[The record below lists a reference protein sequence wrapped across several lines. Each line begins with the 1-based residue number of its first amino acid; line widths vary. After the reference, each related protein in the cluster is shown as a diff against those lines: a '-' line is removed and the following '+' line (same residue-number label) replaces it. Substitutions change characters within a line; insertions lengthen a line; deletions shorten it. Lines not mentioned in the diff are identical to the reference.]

1 MKDNMYD
8 LFSGYDG
15 ELPEITEEPCNA
27 DRITQLAM
35 QKIGNQPVRKHGRRR
50 IVLLTLAAALI
61 AVSGV
66 TAAAASGKLELFRS
80 ILSRTALHEGGSSL
94 PLMEEETTPE
104 ELAEMEPL
112 VMENAVH
119 FTGDDILRISTV
131 CLYHDTNTLMMT
143 LAVEV
148 QYGVTLPK
156 DAQFIPYFTI
166 DTEDGEELLHQ
177 SGMGATESL
186 VPGEREGLYYLTY
199 YLVRPELAG
208 KTIHARLENAYSP
221 EQIQT
226 VFEGIQSAQI
236 QWMED
241 YGADSM
247 TTDEWKAL
255 WKAEDLDGRTLALT
269 QSLLDESDK
278 ALEGTW
284 TADIP
289 LTDTEE
295 PLLSI
300 DKSGYQIAADSLSVE
315 INYEEQYGKQPVFL
329 FTMRDGTVLTTST
342 GNGIAGWLTE
352 HNALPE
358 NYQRFAHVRGTD
370 TGQVYS
376 YGSLCRSDRIQKIE
390 VYLFEYNLEDYSA
403 DKQFKSVTSEVL
415 YEKEGRG

>member
-15 ELPEITEEPCNA
+15 ELPEITEEPCNT
-27 DRITQLAM
+27 DRIMQLAM

-50 IVLLTLAAALI
+50 IVLLTLAAALV

-66 TAAAASGKLELFRS
+66 TAAAASGKIDLFRS
-80 ILSRTALHEGGSSL
+80 ILSRTELHDGGNSL
-94 PLMEEETTPE
+94 PLMGEETAPD
-104 ELAEMEPL
+104 ELAEMEPM
-112 VMENAVH
+112 VMEEAVQ
-119 FTGDDILRISTV
+119 FTGDDTLHISTV
-131 CLYHDTNTLMMT
+131 CLYHDTNTLMIT
-143 LAVEV
+143 LAVDAAD
-148 QYGVTLPK
+148 GITLPE
-156 DAQFIPYFTI
+156 DAQFIPYFSI
-166 DTEDGEELLHQ
+166 VTEDGEEPLHQ

-186 VPGEREGLYYLTY
+186 VPGERDGLYYLTY

-278 ALEGTW
+278 VLEGTW

-289 LTDTEE
+289 LTETEE

-315 INYEEQYGKQPVFL
+315 ISYEE
-329 FTMRDGTVLTTST
+329 
-342 GNGIAGWLTE
+342 E
-352 HNALPE
+352 
-358 NYQRFAHVRGTD
+358 
-370 TGQVYS
+370 
-376 YGSLCRSDRIQKIE
+376 
-390 VYLFEYNLEDYSA
+390 
-403 DKQFKSVTSEVL
+403 
-415 YEKEGRG
+415 